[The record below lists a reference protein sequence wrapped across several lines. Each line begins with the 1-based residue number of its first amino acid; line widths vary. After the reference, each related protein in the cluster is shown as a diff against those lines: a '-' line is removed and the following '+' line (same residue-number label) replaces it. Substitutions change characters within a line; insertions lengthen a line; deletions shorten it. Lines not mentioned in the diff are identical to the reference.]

1 MKQRKIMKKRR
12 EDILPEFITDQI
24 ENWIERNICI
34 NDQGKKKIKD
44 SRKNEEKKS
53 TDVSEFITDKK
64 KKTRKEWRKGR
75 CSSVDHWLE
84 K

>member
-64 KKTRKEWRKGR
+64 KKREKNEEKED
-75 CSSVDHWLE
+75 VPQ
-84 K
+84 

>member
-64 KKTRKEWRKGR
+64 KREKNEEKED
-75 CSSVDHWLE
+75 VPQ
-84 K
+84 